1 VLNPKATPPS
11 GKVTMAGKRFQVG
24 SKVFLKKTGIPG
36 IIRENQGSKTWKIEL
51 VDPNNGKPNSI
62 YKDSVKSSDIR
73 NLKEDEFP
81 RSSEESAEQQQQQ
94 QKTKKKQTKK
104 KDADESKEEEET
116 EAFKEPKIKWTKSK
130 ARALLYQD
138 IQRHL

>member
-1 VLNPKATPPS
+1 VLNSKANPPS
-11 GKVTMAGKRFQVG
+11 GKATMAGKRFQVG

-73 NLKEDEFP
+73 NPKENEFP
-81 RSSEESAEQQQQQ
+81 RSSKESAEQQQQQ
-94 QKTKKKQTKK
+94 QKKMKKKQTKK
-104 KDADESKEEEET
+104 KDVDESKEEEEM

-130 ARALLYQD
+130 A
-138 IQRHL
+138 

>member
-11 GKVTMAGKRFQVG
+11 GKVTMASKRYQVR

-62 YKDSVKSSDIR
+62 YKDSVKSSNIR

-81 RSSEESAEQQQQQ
+81 RSSEETAEQQQ

-104 KDADESKEEEET
+104 KDADESKEEEEM
-116 EAFKEPKIKWTKSK
+116 EAFKEPKNQVDKE
-130 ARALLYQD
+130 
-138 IQRHL
+138 

>member
-36 IIRENQGSKTWKIEL
+36 IIQENQGSKTWKIEL

-94 QKTKKKQTKK
+94 QKMKKKQTKK

-116 EAFKEPKIKWTKSK
+116 EAFKEPKIKWTKS
-130 ARALLYQD
+130 
-138 IQRHL
+138 

>member
-1 VLNPKATPPS
+1 
-11 GKVTMAGKRFQVG
+11 M
-24 SKVFLKKTGIPG
+24 
-36 IIRENQGSKTWKIEL
+36 

-62 YKDSVKSSDIR
+62 YKNSVKSSDIR

-104 KDADESKEEEET
+104 KDADESKRRRGDGG
-116 EAFKEPKIKWTKSK
+116 I
-130 ARALLYQD
+130 
-138 IQRHL
+138 

>member
-1 VLNPKATPPS
+1 
-11 GKVTMAGKRFQVG
+11 
-24 SKVFLKKTGIPG
+24 
-36 IIRENQGSKTWKIEL
+36 

-81 RSSEESAEQQQQQ
+81 RSSEESAAQQQQQ
-94 QKTKKKQTKK
+94 QQQKKKKTKKKQTKK

-116 EAFKEPKIKWTKSK
+116 HTASKQFLKWSTLWRKRPLRQSK
-130 ARALLYQD
+130 NLDLNFFD
-138 IQRHL
+138 